1 MELIKTEEF
10 AKKIIQMAAEENLSV
25 GELCS
30 AADMAKGI
38 SDNSTVEVEAIG
50 KTDFPSQYI
59 CTVNEELFTPE
70 DSSGTKYSPKSS
82 SIPFQTANHKQSQ

>member
-25 GELCS
+25 GELYR

-50 KTDFPSQYI
+50 KTDFPSQHI
-59 CTVNEELFTPE
+59 CAYEKEIGLN
-70 DSSGTKYSPKSS
+70 
-82 SIPFQTANHKQSQ
+82 PFRL